1 MKTFIFLAL
10 PFWALIFQV
19 RPTKH
24 LFARGE
30 EVAADSAAQQN
41 KLCTVQREEMEVFA
55 SYLKEGIA
63 SPQVLV
69 TKTVPAHA
77 DVDALN
83 LQLAA
88 QGRGIPPDV
97 RADFK
102 EKNKSSCLIKPSA
115 GIPNLHFVSKHE
127 HDLMFRKAST
137 GWSDFHKKYGKE
149 AEILLLS
156 RVGFNPEKSLALLHV
171 SSGMGSMAG
180 SGALYLFE
188 RKNGE
193 WVIKARIQTWIT

>member
-1 MKTFIFLAL
+1 VELKVFFTSL
-10 PFWALIFQV
+10 LIIAGLVIPQQ
-19 RPTKH
+19 R
-24 LFARGE
+24 
-30 EVAADSAAQQN
+30 VAQATDGAAQQN
-41 KLCTVQREEMEVFA
+41 KFCTVQGEEIEVFA

-69 TKTVPAHA
+69 TKTVPPHT

-97 RADFK
+97 RTDFK
-102 EKNKSSCLIKPSA
+102 EKNKSSCVITASA
-115 GIPNLHFVSKHE
+115 GIPNLHFMSKRE
-127 HDLMFRKAST
+127 QDVMFQKAYT
-137 GWSDFHKKYGKE
+137 GWGDFHKKYGKE
-149 AEILLLS
+149 AVILLLS
-156 RVGFNPEKSLALLHV
+156 RVGFNPEKTLALLHV

-188 RKNGE
+188 RKNGK
-193 WVIKARIQTWIT
+193 WVIKARIQTWAT

>member
-1 MKTFIFLAL
+1 MKTSIFLVL
-10 PFWALIFQV
+10 PFLTLIFQA

-24 LFARGE
+24 LSARGE
-30 EVAADSAAQQN
+30 EVAADSAVQN
-41 KLCTVQREEMEVFA
+41 KLCTVQGEEMEVFA

-69 TKTVPAHA
+69 TKTVSAHA

-88 QGRGIPPDV
+88 QARGIPPDV

-102 EKNKSSCLIKPSA
+102 EKNKSSCLIKPST
-115 GIPNLHFVSKHE
+115 GIPNLHFISKHE
-127 HDLMFRKAST
+127 RDLMFRKAST

-156 RVGFNPEKSLALLHV
+156 RVGFTGCPVVRPVKVKKESIRNLGV
-171 SSGMGSMAG
+171 
-180 SGALYLFE
+180 F
-188 RKNGE
+188 
-193 WVIKARIQTWIT
+193 IKQRVDWPLGIRHQN